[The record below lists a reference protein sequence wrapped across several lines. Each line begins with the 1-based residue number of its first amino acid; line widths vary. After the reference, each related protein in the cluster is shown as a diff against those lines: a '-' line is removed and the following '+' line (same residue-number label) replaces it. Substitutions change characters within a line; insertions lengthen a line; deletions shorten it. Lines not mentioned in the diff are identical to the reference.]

1 MQTATA
7 PKMEWI
13 DICALS
19 DLPVDMGIGAMLQ
32 DKQIALFYLEDLESV
47 YALSNFDPFSNA
59 NVIARGIVG
68 SLGDE
73 LVVASPI
80 YKQHFSL
87 TSGRCVEKD
96 SVSLETYPVRIENGR
111 VQVGTAPE

>member
-7 PKMEWI
+7 SNTDWI
-13 DICALS
+13 DICALD
-19 DLPVDMGIGAMLQ
+19 DLPVDMGIGALIH
-32 DKQIALFYLEDLESV
+32 DKQIALFHLQDDQAV
-47 YALSNFDPFSNA
+47 YAVSNYDPFSGA

-68 SLGDE
+68 SLGEE

-87 TSGRCVEKD
+87 QTGRCLED
-96 SVSLETYPVRIENGR
+96 DAVSLAAYPVKIENGR
-111 VQVGTAPE
+111 VLVQNI